1 MRGDYM
7 LYVLEYV
14 NEDEYRKLE
23 RSLKKY
29 NMLAYK
35 KLIFEYYP
43 AIKNGDFKGKVI
55 SKEENITKY
64 ELELPTDSMFKKVHG
79 TVTLIYSVDKKDN
92 LVILEKLTPEDI
104 LTEGHRTELS
114 TYKGIPISKS
124 HSDKDTF
131 KINLLNMLNKK

>member
-1 MRGDYM
+1 M

-104 LTEGHRTELS
+104 LMEGHRTELS

-124 HSDKDTF
+124 HSDKDMF

>member
-1 MRGDYM
+1 M

-14 NEDEYRKLE
+14 NENEYRKLE

-104 LTEGHRTELS
+104 LMEGHRTELS

-124 HSDKDTF
+124 HSDKDMF